1 MEEPQLCSGAALL
14 HQAQGVWSLCK
25 EEWNLKTVKVRYF
38 DCIFIVGNSQPF
50 TLSIGALQ
58 QLDGSPT
65 KIIHT
70 HTHTHSW
77 RLTLFSHAEY
87 FPSSNDTFSIIL
99 QNVSKHSQDPFGPT
113 FRHLWCHRSGTTLRP
128 PRTSRR
134 GKSQDKQIV
143 FVLSGA
149 RSTAASQRP
158 TPYRRS
164 PPVLL

>member
-50 TLSIGALQ
+50 TLSV
-58 QLDGSPT
+58 
-65 KIIHT
+65 HCNN
-70 HTHTHSW
+70 SW